1 MPLRQVQAAITRAIH
16 EDLDEGT
23 ARRLFETFPELSQA
37 ERQDLL
43 AIPFD
48 RLEPYQFDVYSYETG
63 LMDWGFEHTW
73 LALSRLGFGQE
84 PGAAGKAE
92 RDFMV
97 DFKTRYPSQT
107 HAVRELASNFVRYLI
122 RDRKD
127 LSAARPWLTELA
139 EMERLEI
146 ETLYTLDNPR
156 GRPLPA
162 AGLPALFDRS
172 IDELFGLRVVRAEG
186 VVAHQFESDPSAIKQ
201 ALSTAEQT
209 GEQIDL
215 AGKTFGRLETP
226 ERLIIARDH
235 ESLQPSWYLSDG
247 IEFNLLEPLREN
259 EPTTIEALAET
270 YAHLRETEL
279 AHGEPPPDNKT
290 LLRDFLALLTG
301 WFERRYLLLVD

>member
-16 EDLDEGT
+16 EDLDEGA

-48 RLEPYQFDVYSYETG
+48 RLEPYQFDFYAYETG

-73 LALSRLGFGQE
+73 LALSRLDFGLA
-84 PGAAGKAE
+84 PGATGKSE
-92 RDFMV
+92 RAFMV

-107 HAVRELASNFVRYLI
+107 HAVRELASNFLRYLSL
-122 RDRKD
+122 DRKD
-127 LSAARPWLTELA
+127 LSGARPWLTELA
-139 EMERLEI
+139 EMEGLEI

-162 AGLPALFDRS
+162 ASLPALLDRS

-186 VVAHQFESDPSAIKQ
+186 VFARQFQFDPSAIKQ
-201 ALSTAEQT
+201 ALAASKQS

-235 ESLQPSWYLSDG
+235 ESLQPSWYLSNG
-247 IEFNLLEPLREN
+247 IEFTLLEPLREN

-279 AHGEPPPDNKT
+279 VVGEPQPNNET